1 MSKASASDCD
11 GEKTVHSEI
20 SHGGYYTA
28 DEEVEL
34 PNYLVQLQSHNDVIV
49 DIDEEEELS

>member
-34 PNYLVQLQSHNDVIV
+34 PNYLVQLQCHNDVIV